1 MNRYVRGFAD
11 DADAEEALRGFKRFP
26 QWMWRN
32 TVVVDFVGWLRA
44 HNEATVGP
52 EPGDGRKVGFYG
64 MDLYSL
70 HASIEAVLGYLDKV
84 DRAAAT
90 RARYRYACFEHFG
103 EDPQAY
109 GYAAGF
115 DLDRSCEDD
124 VVRQLVELRLR
135 AGEYARRDGR
145 VAEDEYFAAEQ
156 NARLVRNAEQYYR
169 SMFHGRVSSWNLRD
183 SHMVETLEALV
194 NFLDAHAPNDRRA
207 KVVVWAH
214 NSHLGDARAT
224 EVAEQG
230 EHNVGQLV
238 RQRWGERDTRLI
250 GFSTY
255 GGTVTV
261 ADDWDGPARQMRVNE
276 ALRDSWEDVF
286 HDVGIGQFVLDL
298 RQARGEALDLLR
310 QPRLQRAI
318 GVIYRPQTERLSHY
332 YHARLAEQ
340 FDAMIHLDQTRALE
354 PLERAAEEHTEEP
367 AETYPTGV

>member
-1 MNRYVRGFAD
+1 
-11 DADAEEALRGFKRFP
+11 
-26 QWMWRN
+26 
-32 TVVVDFVGWLRA
+32 
-44 HNEATVGP
+44 
-52 EPGDGRKVGFYG
+52 
-64 MDLYSL
+64 
-70 HASIEAVLGYLDKV
+70 
-84 DRAAAT
+84 
-90 RARYRYACFEHFG
+90 
-103 EDPQAY
+103 
-109 GYAAGF
+109 
-115 DLDRSCEDD
+115 
-124 VVRQLVELRLR
+124 
-135 AGEYARRDGR
+135 
-145 VAEDEYFAAEQ
+145 
-156 NARLVRNAEQYYR
+156 
-169 SMFHGRVSSWNLRD
+169 
-183 SHMVETLEALV
+183 
-194 NFLDAHAPNDRRA
+194 
-207 KVVVWAH
+207 
-214 NSHLGDARAT
+214 
-224 EVAEQG
+224 VAEQG

-255 GGTVTV
+255 GGTVTA

-286 HDVGIGQFVLDL
+286 HDVGIEQFVLDL